1 MREDA
6 RNDGRSQQLDHGVD
20 QGEETEAEE
29 VFFDGEDDEEE
40 RNEDDPRGNNNQV
53 ARGEEDDDSY
63 DELFDDSDDEEER
76 NEDDPRG
83 NNQVARGDEDDD
95 SYDELFDDDDDD
107 AAARAAAEAARAAA
121 EAARAAAAAAAFNAA
136 ATANDPATRARD
148 AEWERLYDGPW
159 VVPPPAAMLAS
170 IPRFWRFRRD
180 PYDSAD
186 DPEPEPET
194 GYDTDDSFF
203 AKEWIGAD
211 REEKKRLH
219 VGRAKYHA
227 MSDVLKSS
235 KPLGMILVG
244 YKGLKPEYEDLDKWI
259 EEYQRQG

>member
-6 RNDGRSQQLDHGVD
+6 RNDGRSQQLDHGAD

-40 RNEDDPRGNNNQV
+40 RNEDDARRNNNQV
-53 ARGEEDDDSY
+53 ARGE
-63 DELFDDSDDEEER
+63 
-76 NEDDPRG
+76 
-83 NNQVARGDEDDD
+83 EDDD

-121 EAARAAAAAAAFNAA
+121 EAARAAAAAAAYNAA

-170 IPRFWRFRRD
+170 IPRFWRFTRN
-180 PYDSAD
+180 PYDSDD
-186 DPEPEPET
+186 DPELEPEN
-194 GYDTDDSFF
+194 GYDTDDSFW
-203 AKEWIGAD
+203 ANEWIGAD

-219 VGRAKYHA
+219 VGRSKYHI

-235 KPLGMILVG
+235 KPLGMILSDQ
-244 YKGLKPEYEDLDKWI
+244 KGLKPEYEDIDNWI
-259 EEYQRQG
+259 EEY

>member
-1 MREDA
+1 MPEDA
-6 RNDGRSQQLDHGVD
+6 GNDGRSQLIDHGAD

-40 RNEDDPRGNNNQV
+40 RNEDDPRGNNHQV

-63 DELFDDSDDEEER
+63 DELFDDSDDKEER

-121 EAARAAAAAAAFNAA
+121 AAAAYNAA

-170 IPRFWRFRRD
+170 IPRFWRFTRN
-180 PYDSAD
+180 PYDSD
-186 DPEPEPET
+186 DPEPEPEN

-203 AKEWIGAD
+203 AKEWIGVD

-227 MSDVLKSS
+227 MNDVLKSS

-244 YKGLKPEYEDLDKWI
+244 YKGCKPEYEDLDNWI
-259 EEYQRQG
+259 AEYQRQR

>member
-6 RNDGRSQQLDHGVD
+6 RNDGRSQQLDHGAD

-83 NNQVARGDEDDD
+83 NNNQVARGEEDDD
-95 SYDELFDDDDDD
+95 SYDELFDDDDD

-121 EAARAAAAAAAFNAA
+121 EAARAAAAAAAYNAA

-170 IPRFWRFRRD
+170 IPRFWRFTRN
-180 PYDSAD
+180 PYDSD
-186 DPEPEPET
+186 DPEPEPEN

-227 MSDVLKSS
+227 MNDVLKSS

-244 YKGLKPEYEDLDKWI
+244 YKGRKPEYEDLDNWI
-259 EEYQRQG
+259 AEYQRQR

>member
-20 QGEETEAEE
+20 QGEETEAED

-83 NNQVARGDEDDD
+83 NNQVARGDEDED

-121 EAARAAAAAAAFNAA
+121 EAARAAAAAAAYNAA

-170 IPRFWRFRRD
+170 IPRFWRFTRN
-180 PYDSAD
+180 PYDSDD

-219 VGRAKYHA
+219 VGRSKYHI
-227 MSDVLKSS
+227 MSDVLKSD
-235 KPLGMILVG
+235 KPLGMILSDQ
-244 YKGLKPEYEDLDKWI
+244 KGRKPEYEDIDNWI
-259 EEYQRQG
+259 EEYRRQR